1 MSSHMVY
8 KKIHQNW
15 MKTALKSEK
24 NLNKIVYIL
33 KDLGNILGLLF
44 VLSVLI

>member
-1 MSSHMVY
+1 MVY

-33 KDLGNILGLLF
+33 KDLGNM
-44 VLSVLI
+44 VL

>member
-1 MSSHMVY
+1 
-8 KKIHQNW
+8 